1 MTETQNPSTQEVTA
15 DQPPTS
21 LVARIEELEDM
32 VYDLQQQVED
42 LERDSRETEMH
53 NRLVASQ
60 SPLDFASGSLDCEV
74 TAHGCFG

>member
-1 MTETQNPSTQEVTA
+1 MTDTQKVTA

-42 LERDSRETEMH
+42 LQRDNRQTEMH
-53 NRLVASQ
+53 TRF
-60 SPLDFASGSLDCEV
+60 DGSY
-74 TAHGCFG
+74 